1 MKPPAAQL
9 YSVNALSKLT
19 GSDRKTID
27 KVIAANGIQG
37 VGGKYA
43 LADIRQALDGK
54 ADKSLRDQ
62 KLAEEIRKL
71 QIKNDKD
78 QGKLIAKTEVVASI
92 MRMAPRIRATMEQKL
107 LNEYPSVVAGLGE
120 PDKVRTYSRRLYN
133 EVMAEWASFEKEWP
147 A

>member
-1 MKPPAAQL
+1 MKQPSPQL

-78 QGKLIAKTEVVASI
+78 QGKLIPKTEVVASI

-133 EVMAEWASFEKEWP
+133 EVMAEWAAFEKEWP
-147 A
+147 E

>member
-1 MKPPAAQL
+1 MKQPSVQL

-78 QGKLIAKTEVVASI
+78 QGKLIPKTEVVASI
-92 MRMAPRIRATMEQKL
+92 MRVAPRIRATMEQKL

-133 EVMAEWASFEKEWP
+133 EVMAEWAAFEKEWP
-147 A
+147 E

>member
-43 LADIRQALDGK
+43 LADIRQSLDGK